1 MSGMPETAGKGG
13 DSGGSAVADAV
24 RCWPRRRGLAVVC
37 GGGPAWGWTVLGEP
51 RGVLT
56 VGSRGSTWTGEGEA
70 AFAVGRGVLA
80 DMRSALEWG
89 KKQSREAAPETGPLG
104 SGWVV
109 SLSYE
114 LGGEIEPA
122 ARRRGPDGSW
132 PLIVMQ
138 RMVGPRVFDHARGV
152 WDGALPR
159 EDEGAAGFRGF
170 RIGELRSEMG
180 QASYE
185 GAVARGIEYIHAGD
199 VYQVNLAH
207 RLVGSFSG
215 STREAFAALVE
226 SARPWHG
233 AYMECAADRV
243 LRAEN
248 GKRAIMSASPELFLK
263 VEGRRVVT
271 RPMKGTWPG
280 SRDPAELRES
290 GKDRAELN
298 MIIDLMRND
307 LGRVCRFG
315 TVKVEDARAIERHG
329 EQRAKSPRAKGPHS
343 EEGGVWQG
351 VGTVVGELRAG
362 VDVVNLLAAA
372 FPAGSVTGAPKIR
385 AMQIIDELEVSGRGP
400 YCGSI
405 GWIGDD
411 GRVCLN
417 VAIRTA
423 LVRARVWKGEPDWI
437 EDGEISYSVGAG
449 IVAESVPRREWEETM
464 QKAGVIR
471 GV

>member
-1 MSGMPETAGKGG
+1 
-13 DSGGSAVADAV
+13 
-24 RCWPRRRGLAVVC
+24 
-37 GGGPAWGWTVLGEP
+37 
-51 RGVLT
+51 
-56 VGSRGSTWTGEGEA
+56 
-70 AFAVGRGVLA
+70 
-80 DMRSALEWG
+80 
-89 KKQSREAAPETGPLG
+89 
-104 SGWVV
+104 
-109 SLSYE
+109 
-114 LGGEIEPA
+114 
-122 ARRRGPDGSW
+122 
-132 PLIVMQ
+132 
-138 RMVGPRVFDHARGV
+138 
-152 WDGALPR
+152 
-159 EDEGAAGFRGF
+159 
-170 RIGELRSEMG
+170 MG
-180 QASYE
+180 QARYE
-185 GAVARGIEYIHAGD
+185 DAVARGIEYIHAGD

-207 RLVGSFSG
+207 RLAGLFSG
-215 STREAFAALVE
+215 SAREAFAALVE

-233 AYMECAADRV
+233 AYMESAEDRV
-243 LRAEN
+243 LSAES
-248 GKRAIMSASPELFLK
+248 GKWAIMAASPELFLK

-315 TVKVEDARAIERHG
+315 TVKVEEARAIERHG
-329 EQRAKSPRAKGPHS
+329 DSKAQRERAQNASP
-343 EEGGVWQG
+343 EGNRGVWQG
-351 VGTVVGELRAG
+351 VGTVVGELREG
-362 VDVVNLLAAA
+362 VDLVDLLAAA

-385 AMQIIDELEVSGRGP
+385 AMQIIDELEVSERGP

-423 LVRARVWKGEPDWI
+423 LVREPVWKGEPDRI

-464 QKAGVIR
+464 QKAGVMR
-471 GV
+471 GLGASM